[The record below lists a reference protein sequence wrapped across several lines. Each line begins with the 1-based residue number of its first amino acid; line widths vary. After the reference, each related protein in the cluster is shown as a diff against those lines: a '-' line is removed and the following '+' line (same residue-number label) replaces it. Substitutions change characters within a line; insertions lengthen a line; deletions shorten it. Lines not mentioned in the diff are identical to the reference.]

1 MDSDASRKSGTNYSD
16 TNSVESPLSVAL
28 DLGRLFV
35 AGDGG
40 VGRVRWVRRVSTNC
54 LKPFCRC
61 DTLFQIS
68 GTLVAPEWHCTGGN
82 DVGESPSSRFSR

>member
-40 VGRVRWVRRVSTNC
+40 VGRVRWVRQVSTNC
-54 LKPFCRC
+54 LKYFLSLRYS
-61 DTLFQIS
+61 FS
-68 GTLVAPEWHCTGGN
+68 N
-82 DVGESPSSRFSR
+82 FRNVGCA